1 MAMDPTTKTGLL
13 EILDVAVNAAREAA
27 ALIHAGWRSRPLAN
41 RKKTIIDLVTEYD
54 NESERLLRERL
65 TKNTPFH
72 IVGEEGTNVQRD
84 GDPVATWYIDPLDGT
99 TNFVHGHPFY
109 NVSVGLL
116 IGNQPGLGVVVAP
129 SLGMEWHGAIAA
141 TEGFALAT
149 RNDVPI
155 RVSEISVLSESLVGT
170 GFPYDRASDPDNNF
184 AEFVSLKLRCRGIR
198 RCGAAAIDLCF
209 VGDGTYD
216 GYWERKLKVWDL
228 AAGATVVRAAGG
240 TVTAFDGGP
249 PDLSSGS
256 LCATN
261 GRIHVA
267 LVQGIADAKKVTIQ
281 IAK

>member
-1 MAMDPTTKTGLL
+1 
-13 EILDVAVNAAREAA
+13 V
-27 ALIHAGWRSRPLAN
+27 HAGWRSRPLAKGK
-41 RKKTIIDLVTEYD
+41 RTIIDLVTEYD
-54 NESERLLRERL
+54 RESERLLRERL

-72 IVGEEGTNVQRD
+72 IVGEEGTHVKRE
-84 GDPVATWYIDPLDGT
+84 GDPVATWFIDPLDGT

-116 IGNQPGLGVVVAP
+116 IGNEPVLGVVVAP
-129 SLGMEWHGAIAA
+129 SLGLEWHGAISPR
-141 TEGFALAT
+141 EGFALAT
-149 RNDVPI
+149 RNEVPC
-155 RVSEISVLSESLVGT
+155 RVSEIPVLEEALVAT

-184 AEFVSLKLRCRGIR
+184 AEFVSVKLKCRGVR

-209 VGDGTYD
+209 VADGTYD

-228 AAGATVVRAAGG
+228 AAGATIVRAAGG

-261 GRIHVA
+261 GRIHVG
-267 LVQGIADAKKVTIQ
+267 LVNAIARAKDVKITFG
-281 IAK
+281 